1 MLLFRYFKVFKVH
14 MADGYGITAQ
24 IHYELTVA
32 QDAHDVAFLS
42 FQHTGEYA
50 QFDVVFGEFHK
61 WVAQKGD
68 TFGSSSMIFMKGRIW
83 LSAIEAGRPVLQSFT
98 K

>member
-14 MADGYGITAQ
+14 IADGYGITAQ

-50 QFDVVFGEFHK
+50 QFDVVFGEFLK
-61 WVAQKGD
+61 GVAKEGD
-68 TFGSSSMIFMKGRIW
+68 TFGLLFHDFHERAHLAVGNRGGF
-83 LSAIEAGRPVLQSFT
+83 ARAAVVH
-98 K
+98 